1 MNIVIPT
8 YNKHYQ
14 YNINFLDSFD
24 LYCLDK
30 KNDYVMLIVGE
41 VDCRVHLPK
50 QIQLQSRPID
60 EVIIECVD
68 RFFRTYLDLKERGYN
83 VIGWGGHPS
92 TISGP
97 SENPSEPIIGDCRF
111 RNTISLKWDSY
122 IESLFI
128 ENNIPHVSI
137 IKDLIGIDGL
147 TKMNYFMDYCHL
159 KHDLVKEIIQ
169 TKFKE
174 IGIYVY

>member
-97 SENPSEPIIGDCRF
+97 SENPSEPI
-111 RNTISLKWDSY
+111 
-122 IESLFI
+122 
-128 ENNIPHVSI
+128 
-137 IKDLIGIDGL
+137 
-147 TKMNYFMDYCHL
+147 
-159 KHDLVKEIIQ
+159 
-169 TKFKE
+169 
-174 IGIYVY
+174 